1 MKIGDIG
8 GVVAG
13 LADDDA
19 EEVLFRG
26 VLLTPRR
33 VLFGAPRVL
42 LVAVVQEEV
51 DQALPGHVLGPPQ
64 VGVGVVP
71 ALCRATRQGFT
82 PEMYR
87 VAIQVV

>member
-1 MKIGDIG
+1 MKVGDVG

-19 EEVLFRG
+19 EEVLLCG

-33 VLFGAPRVL
+33 VLFGTPHVL

-51 DQALPGHVLGPPQ
+51 DHALPGHVLGPPQ
-64 VGVGVVP
+64 VRVGVVP
-71 ALCRATRQGFT
+71 ALCRATRQVFT
-82 PEMYR
+82 PE
-87 VAIQVV
+87 I

>member
-1 MKIGDIG
+1 MKVGDVG

-13 LADDDA
+13 LADDNA
-19 EEVLFRG
+19 EEVLLRG
-26 VLLTPRR
+26 VLLAPRR
-33 VLFGAPRVL
+33 ALFGAPCVL

-51 DQALPGHVLGPPQ
+51 DHALPGHVLGLPQ

-82 PEMYR
+82 PE
-87 VAIQVV
+87 I